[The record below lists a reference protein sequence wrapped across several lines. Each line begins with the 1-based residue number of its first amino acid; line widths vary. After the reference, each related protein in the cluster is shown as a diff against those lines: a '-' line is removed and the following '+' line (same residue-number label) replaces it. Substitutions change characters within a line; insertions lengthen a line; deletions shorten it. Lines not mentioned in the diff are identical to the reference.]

1 MKTKLVV
8 QIDGVGNGHTG
19 ALLLA
24 DGWPFGQRYQYCH
37 PRCSYA
43 AGQEI
48 SPSKFWRK
56 VNIQCKEKWTPCTE
70 DDPGAT
76 PMN

>member
-1 MKTKLVV
+1 MKTKLMV
-8 QIDGVGNGHTG
+8 QIDGVGTG
-19 ALLLA
+19 DTDALLLA
-24 DGWPFGQRYQYCH
+24 DGWPFGQRYEYCR

-43 AGQEI
+43 AGQKI

-56 VNIQCKEKWTPCTE
+56 VNNKGKEKWTPCKE

-76 PMN
+76 PMS